1 MIILFV
7 LVMVFIYSYGIIEL
21 ICFFFFSS
29 RRRHTRSLCN
39 WSSDVCSSDL
49 VLVAVS
55 GGKDSHTLLYL
66 LREFQKRVPIRF
78 TMRVINIDQGHPGYP
93 GEILQ
98 SYMDREGYDFRMV
111 HRSEERRVGKECR
124 ARWAPW

>member
-29 RRRHTRSLCN
+29 RRRHTRSLCD

-49 VLVAVS
+49 VLIAEVHDNYAAALGGVAGHAGLFS
-55 GGKDSHTLLYL
+55 TAPALGAFARTILRAALGDSS
-66 LREFQKRVPIRF
+66 VPAPF
-78 TMRVINIDQGHPGYP
+78 TPALVA
-93 GEILQ
+93 
-98 SYMDREGYDFRMV
+98 
-111 HRSEERRVGKECR
+111 R
-124 ARWAPW
+124 ATRK